1 MAKSKLIKLN
11 KKIEQEV
18 TKKYKKIEKDAAEEF
33 NKVANK
39 FVDNFL
45 TKEEESVE
53 ETKERIAKEHKR
65 VF

>member
-11 KKIEQEV
+11 KKIEQKV
-18 TKKYKKIEKDAAEEF
+18 TKKYKKIEKDAAKKF

-45 TKEEESVE
+45 TKEEESV
-53 ETKERIAKEHKR
+53 
-65 VF
+65 